1 MCYWHKID
9 IWINVM
15 KLNTHIYGQLIFDN
29 SDKNGKRIAF
39 SINDVGKL
47 TILMTD
53 VRPILHHLQNLTQNE
68 KKTYM

>member
-1 MCYWHKID
+1 
-9 IWINVM
+9 M

-53 VRPILHHLQNLTQNE
+53 VRPILHHL
-68 KKTYM
+68 